1 MTYIQVQTKYATYKG
16 KYGKIYASKEKLYAT
31 HSGFMI
37 PKGCF
42 FEARFDNYLCI
53 DFSTR
58 LLIPARIQTGYNFM
72 VGNGNKPE
80 NGESGQNFT
89 SVS

>member
-1 MTYIQVQTKYATYKG
+1 MQISEILFLLYFNFRIANLTYIQVQTKYATYKG

-53 DFSTR
+53 EFFYKALDSSE
-58 LLIPARIQTGYNFM
+58 NS
-72 VGNGNKPE
+72 NGL
-80 NGESGQNFT
+80 
-89 SVS
+89 

>member
-1 MTYIQVQTKYATYKG
+1 MQKQRDTFSFNFNFRIANLTYIQVQTKYATYKG

-42 FEARFDNYLCI
+42 FEARFDNY
-53 DFSTR
+53 
-58 LLIPARIQTGYNFM
+58 
-72 VGNGNKPE
+72 
-80 NGESGQNFT
+80 
-89 SVS
+89 